1 MTRYT
6 SIEQAK
12 HLLSLGL
19 DPSSADMHYQYVLPK
34 SDKIHHVPTIGEPVE
49 SLEWYNK
56 GYTLGCKNKPLSLEE
71 FCVPCWS
78 LEALLD
84 AMPKEI
90 TDEYDSKGSL
100 GMCVCYNSSWEWVVY
115 YSNAD
120 ADCSSIHEE
129 QGNTLLEAAY
139 NMVYWLLEQG
149 YIKKE
154 A

>member
-1 MTRYT
+1 MTHYT
-6 SIEQAK
+6 SIEQSK
-12 HLLSLGL
+12 HLVELGL
-19 DPSSADMHYQYVLPK
+19 PAETADMHYSMLFNRAIDGGGK
-34 SDKIHHVPTIGEPVE
+34 NLSDFPNTLKPIGIEDI
-49 SLEWYNK
+49 
-56 GYTLGCKNKPLSLEE
+56 
-71 FCVPCWS
+71 PCWS

>member
-1 MTRYT
+1 MIHYT
-6 SIEQAK
+6 SIEQSK
-12 HLLSLGL
+12 HLLDLGL
-19 DPSSADMHYQYVLPK
+19 SPATADMYYHCLK
-34 SDKIHHVPTIGEPVE
+34 ETNAAMSSVPFVKDRTEVE
-49 SLEWYNK
+49 NSAYNAL
-56 GYTLGCKNKPLSLEE
+56 YERI
-71 FCVPCWS
+71 PCWS